1 MTTATSEAR
10 LGGDSQGNEGFL
22 TAYGRLTT
30 TPGGSTLAEYP
41 AAGTGPSTR
50 VSGPAEPRRV
60 EGTNVQLLI
69 GGQWTAAQSGRE
81 EDVTSPFDGA
91 VAGAVPVAG
100 AADVDAALSA
110 AVAGA
115 AVWRRTPG
123 HERMRILLEA
133 ARLAD
138 ERVEAVARTISA
150 ESGKTITE
158 ARGEAG
164 RSGDMIRLA
173 AFEGTQLYGDSLPLD
188 ANRGTGFDKI
198 GFTVRQP
205 VGVVVAVTPFNYPA
219 LLVMHKL
226 APALA
231 AGNAVVL
238 KPARATPLTALA
250 LAACFVD
257 AGLPDGVL
265 SVLTG
270 SGGELGDA
278 LVSDPRVDKV
288 SFTGSTG
295 VGQRITRLAGVKR
308 LSLELGASCPV
319 VVLPDADVEAA
330 AAAVSIGGYV
340 NAGQVCISVQR
351 VITHPAIATDFLDA
365 LVERVGSLTTGD
377 PASEGTGVGTLIS
390 TAEAERVERSIREAV
405 DGGARLLTG
414 GERDGAV
421 VSPAVVADVDPSS
434 PFSQDELFGPAVAVS
449 VADDWQSAIAQANG
463 TAYGL
468 GAGVFT
474 SDVAGAVRAIREI
487 DAGVIHINWTPLWR
501 ADLMPYGG
509 LKGSGIGKE
518 GPRSAVAEMTDV
530 KTVIL
535 HGRPW

>member
-1 MTTATSEAR
+1 ME
-10 LGGDSQGNEGFL
+10 
-22 TAYGRLTT
+22 
-30 TPGGSTLAEYP
+30 
-41 AAGTGPSTR
+41 
-50 VSGPAEPRRV
+50 
-60 EGTNVQLLI
+60 LLL
-69 GGQWTAAQSGRE
+69 GGQWTAARSGRE

-91 VAGAVPVAG
+91 VVGSVPMAGV
-100 AADVDAALSA
+100 ADVDAALAA

-115 AVWRRTPG
+115 KVWRNTPG

-133 ARLAD
+133 ATLAD
-138 ERVEAVARTISA
+138 QRAEAVAQTISA
-150 ESGKTITE
+150 EAGKSITE
-158 ARGEAG
+158 ARGEAS
-164 RSGDMIRLA
+164 RSGEMIRLA

-188 ANRGTGFDKI
+188 ANRGTGFDKL
-198 GFTVRQP
+198 GFTLRQP
-205 VGVVVAVTPFNYPA
+205 VGVVVAITPFNYPA

-238 KPARATPLTALA
+238 KPARTTPLTALA

-257 AGLPDGVL
+257 AGLPAGVL

-270 SGGELGDA
+270 AGGELGDA
-278 LVSDPRVDKV
+278 LVSDPRVNKI

-295 VGQRITRLAGVKR
+295 VGNRITQLAGVKK

-319 VVLPDADVEAA
+319 VVLPDADIDSA
-330 AAAVSIGGYV
+330 AAAVAIGGYV

-351 VITHPAIATDFLDA
+351 VITHPTIATDFQDA
-365 LVERVGSLTTGD
+365 LVARVEKIQTGD
-377 PASEGTGVGTLIS
+377 PRSSDTGMGTLI
-390 TAEAERVERSIREAV
+390 TVAEAERVERSIQDAV
-405 DGGARLLTG
+405 GAGARLLTG
-414 GERDGAV
+414 GQRDRAV
-421 VSPAVVADVDPSS
+421 MSPAVVAGVDPGS

-474 SDVAGAVRAIREI
+474 SDVADAVRAIREI
-487 DAGVIHINWTPLWR
+487 DAGVVHINWTPLWR

>member
-1 MTTATSEAR
+1 M
-10 LGGDSQGNEGFL
+10 
-22 TAYGRLTT
+22 
-30 TPGGSTLAEYP
+30 
-41 AAGTGPSTR
+41 
-50 VSGPAEPRRV
+50 
-60 EGTNVQLLI
+60 QLLI
-69 GGQWTAAQSGRE
+69 GGRWVDAQSGRE
-81 EDVTSPFDGA
+81 QEVRAPFDGA
-91 VAGAVPVAG
+91 VVDTVPVAG
-100 AADVDAALSA
+100 LADVDAALTA

-115 AVWRRTPG
+115 RVWRNTPG
-123 HERMRILLEA
+123 HERMRILLKA
-133 ARLAD
+133 AELAD
-138 ERVEAVARTISA
+138 QRAEQTAQILSA
-150 ESGKTITE
+150 ENGKNITE
-158 ARGEAG
+158 ARGEAS

-173 AFEGTQLYGDSLPLD
+173 AFEGTQLYGETLPLD

-205 VGVVVAVTPFNYPA
+205 VGVVVAISPFNYPA

-238 KPARATPLTALA
+238 KPARTTPLTALA

-257 AGLPDGVL
+257 AGLPEGVL

-270 SGGELGDA
+270 SGAELGDA
-278 LVSDPRVDKV
+278 LVSDPRVNKI
-288 SFTGSTG
+288 SFTGSTATG
-295 VGQRITRLAGVKR
+295 TRITQLAGVKK

-319 VVLPDADVEAA
+319 IVLPDADVEGA
-330 AAAVSIGGYV
+330 AAAVALGGYV

-351 VITHPAIATDFLDA
+351 VIAHPDISVDFLDA
-365 LVERVGSLTTGD
+365 LVAKVEKIRTGD
-377 PASEGTGVGTLIS
+377 PKSADTTMGTLIT
-390 TAEAERVERSIREAV
+390 TAEAERVERSISAAV
-405 DGGARLLTG
+405 AGGARLLTG

-421 VSPAVVADVDPSS
+421 VSPAVVADVDPAS

-449 VADDWQSAIAQANG
+449 TAANWTDAIAQANG

-468 GAGVFT
+468 GAGIFT
-474 SDVAGAVRAIREI
+474 SDVSGAVRAIREI
-487 DAGVIHINWTPLWR
+487 DAGIVHINWTPLWR

-518 GPRSAVAEMTDV
+518 GPRSAVAEMTDA
-530 KTVIL
+530 KTIIL